1 MKKTWLLIEEIV
13 GRSPLDEKSEQPVVL
28 SKLDHMIGANAL
40 EYKYPIDS
48 DGLTEEEFA
57 VYRQIVRVLNESK
70 PLPKLKN
77 INDNR
82 GYDNIVKAI
91 MGAVN
96 QNPPKTIKSLLI
108 KMEGAW
114 EDMDIKTVNATLKQ
128 IEAKL

>member
-13 GRSPLDEKSEQPVVL
+13 GRSPLNEKSEQPVVL

-91 MGAVN
+91 MRF
-96 QNPPKTIKSLLI
+96 QREI
-108 KMEGAW
+108 
-114 EDMDIKTVNATLKQ
+114 EDFM
-128 IEAKL
+128 